1 MNKEGGKGK
10 TVVKEAAK
18 ESVNTS
24 IQIRRTRK
32 REAREESPEIITFLS
47 EAKAR

>member
-24 IQIRRTRK
+24 IQIRRTRE
-32 REAREESPEIITFLS
+32 RERLERNHQ
-47 EAKAR
+47 K